1 MAHDV
6 HGRALLWLS
15 PGCHTALRPHGF
27 ALSALTPT
35 ALLRCRRPKL
45 ELPSLELPSLELPAV
60 IAEDATFLAIQEAL
74 TYKPMPDSQKPK
86 KLEFDNLGRLKKNP
100 NKGFNGGKK
109 LGTYLD

>member
-35 ALLRCRRPKL
+35 ALLRCRRPK
-45 ELPSLELPSLELPAV
+45 LELPSLELPAV